1 MMSSSV
7 LIYILS
13 FNVILIIL
21 IALMINRILNTYWF
35 PSCPLKLKQTP
46 FFYYGHRGSPTL
58 APENTL
64 ISFQEAINNKMDGIE
79 LDVQL
84 SKDKKLIIYHDKYID
99 YNGSKIRISNLLLE
113 QIQTIDVKN
122 NFSKLSFQQ
131 IPELSEV
138 LDILPPNMIL
148 NIEIK
153 SYESN
158 FFSNGIEDQL
168 LKTIQ
173 GRINS
178 QQLIISSFNPLII
191 KRVKHKNTQVS
202 TALIWSTQ
210 SYRWFSAAL
219 LPNYMVLSSFCKPD
233 VFHVKIEDVNSKMVV
248 WFQKRNIPIYAYTVN
263 NKSDLNKAKQYGLKG
278 IFTDNPDI
286 KDV

>member
-13 FNVILIIL
+13 FNVILVLLL
-21 IALMINRILNTYWF
+21 ILMINKILNTYWR
-35 PSCPLKLKQTP
+35 PSYPPKLKESS
-46 FFYYGHRGSPTL
+46 FFYYGHRGAPIL

-64 ISFQEAINNKMDGIE
+64 LSFQEAINNNMNGIE

-84 SKDKKLIIYHDKYID
+84 TRDKKLIIYHDKYID

-113 QIQTIDVKN
+113 QIKTIDVKN

-138 LDILPPNMIL
+138 LDILPLNMIL

-153 SYESN
+153 SYESD
-158 FFSNGIEDQL
+158 FFSNGVEDEL
-168 LKTIQ
+168 LKTITS
-173 GRINS
+173 RINL
-178 QQLIISSFNPLII
+178 QQVIISSFNPIII
-191 KRVKHKNTQVS
+191 KRIKKKNIHLS
-202 TALIWSTQ
+202 TALIWSNK
-210 SYRWFSAAL
+210 SSGWFPVGSL
-219 LPNYMVLSSFCKPD
+219 LNCIVLSAYCKPD
-233 VFHVKIEDVNSKMVV
+233 IFHVKIDDVNNKIVT